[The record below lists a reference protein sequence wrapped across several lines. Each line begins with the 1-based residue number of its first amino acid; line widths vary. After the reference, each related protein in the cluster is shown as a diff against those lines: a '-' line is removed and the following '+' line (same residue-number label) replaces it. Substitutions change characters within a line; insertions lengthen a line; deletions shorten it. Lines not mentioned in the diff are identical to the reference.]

1 MNNLLA
7 LTGQKGSGKDTVA
20 TIITLLSINRPTE
33 YIVQFIETNNKYL
46 PVDCNYEI
54 KKFAQPIKEFVANV
68 LGVDVAMMEDREFK
82 ETPLGKEWAKHI
94 LYRQDDFGDLKV
106 HDSFNTYEELEKRY
120 GNHKDGTGF
129 YIYRKEYHTPRTL
142 MQLIGTE
149 VCRQIHPNFW
159 INSLFKDYT
168 PTGDTL
174 LEGEIRKV
182 REEDLI
188 YPKWI
193 ISDCRFNNE
202 AEAIKSKGGVIIKVE
217 RDLDNQD
224 SHKSE
229 KGINDHY
236 VDLVINNNG
245 SIQDLITEVKRLK
258 L

>member
-1 MNNLLA
+1 MNNLIGI
-7 LTGQKGSGKDTVA
+7 TGQKGSGKDTVA
-20 TIITLLSINRPTE
+20 TIITLLSINRPPE

-54 KKFAQPIKEFVANV
+54 KKFAQPIKDFVANI
-68 LGVDVAMMEDREFK
+68 LGVSVEKLEDREFK
-82 ETPLGKEWAKHI
+82 EKELGEEWVYYQNWVDKNVI
-94 LYRQDDFGDLKV
+94 ISEKQ
-106 HDSFNTYEELEKRY
+106 FNLLPTEK
-120 GNHKDGTGF
+120 TAMW
-129 YIYRKEYHTPRTL
+129 RKRIHTPRTL

-229 KGINDHY
+229 KGINDNY
-236 VDLVINNNG
+236 VDLVINNNS
-245 SIQDLITEVKRLK
+245 SIQDLITEVKNK
-258 L
+258 MNG

>member
-20 TIITLLSINRPTE
+20 IILAMLYHNHDNHVILKTIEHDLTVYS
-33 YIVQFIETNNKYL
+33 
-46 PVDCNYEI
+46 DNYKI
-54 KKFAQPIKEFVANV
+54 KKFAQPIKEFVANI

-82 ETPLGKEWAKHI
+82 ETSLGEKWVRHV
-94 LYRQDDFGDLKV
+94 LYVDRDGDLEIR
-106 HDSFNTYEELEKRY
+106 DMFSTYEELERLY
-120 GNHKDGTGF
+120 GNHKDGAGA
-129 YIYRKEYHTPRTL
+129 YVYKKEFLTPRTL

-229 KGINDHY
+229 KGIDKKY

-245 SIQDLITEVKRLK
+245 SIQDLITEVKNK
-258 L
+258 MNG

>member
-20 TIITLLSINRPTE
+20 IILAMLYHNHDNHVILKTIEHDLTVYS
-33 YIVQFIETNNKYL
+33 
-46 PVDCNYEI
+46 DNYKI
-54 KKFAQPIKEFVANV
+54 KKFAQPIKDFVANI
-68 LGVDVAMMEDREFK
+68 LGVSVEKLEDREFK
-82 ETPLGKEWAKHI
+82 EKELGEEWWKYK
-94 LYRQDDFGDLKV
+94 LY
-106 HDSFNTYEELEKRY
+106 
-120 GNHKDGTGF
+120 DGS
-129 YIYRKEYHTPRTL
+129 IYREISTKNYNSLPDAVKEKTVIVIKHTPRTL

-245 SIQDLITEVKRLK
+245 SIQDLITEVKNK
-258 L
+258 MNG